1 MEYTKREAKKYAKEN
16 MRGLWSASSYPFRKD
31 LDLDEKGLVSD
42 LRHFIDDLQI
52 DGFYMGGIINEFW
65 SLTVEERKRAQE
77 LLIREAAGAI
87 RTVTMCGHTC
97 IRTAIELTKHAEKA
111 GADFACL
118 INPFYAAG
126 TPELIYDYFR
136 AITDA
141 VDIGILILNSP
152 TAGYVISPPLVE
164 RIAQIDN
171 ICAIK
176 NVGGIEH
183 TSEIRRLVGDQIVV
197 SDPSE
202 ENWLLNMTFYGQ
214 QVFMAGPSVHL
225 YQWKDHLPMKR
236 YTELAMQGRVEE
248 AKEVSASMDPLRE
261 VAKRWIWEPWHHGNL
276 PFARL
281 KYWQE
286 LMGLAGGYVRPPLR
300 EMTEEE
306 KKAFRQ
312 DFERAGVA
320 VAA

>member
-1 MEYTKREAKKYAKEN
+1 MEYTKRDAKKFAREN
-16 MRGLWSASSYPFRKD
+16 MRGIWSASTYGFTQD
-31 LDLDEKGLVSD
+31 LALDEKGLVSD
-42 LRHFIDDLQI
+42 LRYFIDVLKI

-77 LLIREAAGAI
+77 ALIGEAAGAI

-97 IRTAIELTKHAEKA
+97 IQTAVELVKHAEKA

-126 TPELIYDYFR
+126 TPELIENYFR
-136 AITDA
+136 AIADQ
-141 VDIGILILNSP
+141 VEIGILILNSP
-152 TAGYVISPPLVE
+152 TAGYVMSPALVE
-164 RIAQIDN
+164 QVAQIDN
-171 ICAIK
+171 IVAIK
-176 NVGGIEH
+176 NVGGLEH
-183 TSEIRRLVGDQIVV
+183 TTEIRRRVGDQIVV

-202 ENWLLNMTFYGQ
+202 DNWLLNLTLQGQ
-214 QVFMAGPSVHL
+214 QVFLASPSVHL
-225 YQWKDHLPMKR
+225 YQWEGHLPMQS
-236 YTELAMQGRVEE
+236 YTELATQGKIDE
-248 AKEVSASMDPLRE
+248 AKQVYDSMAPVRDL
-261 VAKRWIWEPWHHGNL
+261 ANRWIWQPWSHENL

-286 LMGLAGGYVRPPLR
+286 LMGMAGGRVRPPLR

-306 KKAFRQ
+306 KGAFRV
-312 DFERAGVA
+312 DFEKAGIA

>member
-1 MEYTKREAKKYAKEN
+1 MEYTKRDAKKFAREN
-16 MRGLWSASSYPFRKD
+16 MRGIWSASTYGFTHD
-31 LDLDEKGLVSD
+31 LALDEKGLVSD
-42 LRHFIDDLQI
+42 LRYFIDVLKI

-77 LLIREAAGAI
+77 ILIGEASGAI

-97 IRTAIELTKHAEKA
+97 IQTAVELMEHAEKA

-126 TPELIYDYFR
+126 TPELIENYFR
-136 AITDA
+136 AIADQ
-141 VDIGILILNSP
+141 VEIGILILNSP
-152 TAGYVISPPLVE
+152 TAGYVMSPELVE
-164 RIAQIDN
+164 QVAQIDN
-171 ICAIK
+171 IVAIK
-176 NVGGIEH
+176 NVGGLEH
-183 TSEIRRLVGDQIVV
+183 TTEIRRRVGDQIVV

-202 ENWLLNMTFYGQ
+202 DNWLLNLTLQGQ
-214 QVFMAGPSVHL
+214 QVFLASPSVHL
-225 YQWKDHLPMKR
+225 YQWEGYLPMR
-236 YTELAMQGRVEE
+236 TYTELATQGKIDE
-248 AKEVSASMDPLRE
+248 AKQVFDSMAPVRDL
-261 VAKRWIWEPWHHGNL
+261 ANRWIWQPWAHGNL

-286 LMGLAGGYVRPPLR
+286 LMGMAGGRVRPPLR

-306 KKAFRQ
+306 KAAFRA
-312 DFERAGVA
+312 DFEKAGIA